1 MFYPSMLGSNFISS
15 GYALTTATSAENAAN
30 EAKTNVEI
38 LRHDIDRLLLITE
51 ALWTFMKQQ
60 HGYTDDALV
69 QLIQDI
75 DSRKNT
81 ATGAVAK
88 EPPVACPSCGR
99 PNSVTRT
106 FCVYCGKPLP
116 TKPFAR

>member
-1 MFYPSMLGSNFISS
+1 MFYPAISS
-15 GYALTTATSAENAAN
+15 NYSSSYAITTATAAESAAR
-30 EAKTNVEI
+30 EATTNVEI
-38 LRHDIDRLLLITE
+38 FKHDIDRLLLITE

-69 QLIQDI
+69 QLIQGI
-75 DSRKNT
+75 DSRRST
-81 ATGAVAK
+81 VAGVIAK
-88 EPPVACPSCGR
+88 DPPMACPACGR
-99 PNSVTRT
+99 PNTATRT

>member
-1 MFYPSMLGSNFISS
+1 MFYPSMLSSNFISS
-15 GYALTTATSAENAAN
+15 GYALTTATAAESAAN

-75 DSRKNT
+75 DSRRST
-81 ATGAVAK
+81 VTGVVAK
-88 EPPVACPSCGR
+88 DAPIACPSCGR
-99 PNSVTRT
+99 PNTATRT